1 MSDLHSAATAIMP
14 TDMTSSATAVTTTT
28 GAATTTTSV
37 VVAAA
42 ATTTTTTVA
51 TVHLVSGTIQTLER
65 RCRQH

>member
-42 ATTTTTTVA
+42 ATTTTTVA